1 MRRHTLNK
9 YPSRLMACLLVF
21 LLVFSWAPAARAT
34 EVTEPAAQ
42 VEPSIAGTCGD
53 SLSWSLSAGTLTITG
68 SGAMTDYT
76 EQNMAPWYPVRDE
89 IIRLELPDGLT
100 SIGTLAFYRCKNLT
114 TVVLP
119 DSVTRVGDFAFAHC
133 TGMELLNLG
142 NGLTH
147 VGESAFSDCY
157 SLTSLRLPETLR
169 SIGLKGFYRCESI
182 TAVTIPS
189 SVTQI
194 GLAAFGY
201 CKDLVTANVRAS
213 VTSIPELMFYGCEK
227 LITVTISSGVGQI
240 GDYAFRG
247 CDTLATVHYGG
258 GTVSA
263 EDIQEMIND
272 DIPGFD
278 VSGLVTDSS
287 DNSTV
292 TSGST
297 TENEDGSF
305 TQENVTVSQGDN
317 SSVSTRQETEYSEDA
332 TDTSHSVSID
342 VTVEGE
348 EGWKEAQEAVEDALS
363 NYNDAVSAGSG
374 EANTPDINIYVTDTD
389 TIDQD
394 FLDAL
399 AGRDVNLTITTQ
411 DGSIWR
417 IHGTDL
423 DAQFGSGQYNL
434 SYTLTS
440 GSPELCQELETD
452 TSYVLKF
459 HAPAEVNA
467 EVLITLSASL
477 SHQNATLLQRNDSE
491 LTRVQTV
498 VVDNQGRA
506 HFYLAS
512 VREDTDYYIAMNLP
526 SHNDEIIP
534 AELTHNYGQPINYNP
549 IQYEITGRTS
559 SWGMTINQVT
569 WIMIGGLT
577 ACVVVVGFVMYT
589 LNKRKLA
596 MGYVPELDEEDY
608 E

>member
-1 MRRHTLNK
+1 MRRYTLNE
-9 YPSRLMACLLVF
+9 YLSRLMACLLVF
-21 LLVFSWAPAARAT
+21 LLVLSWAPTARA
-34 EVTEPAAQ
+34 EGEG
-42 VEPSIAGTCGD
+42 GTCGD
-53 SLSWSLSAGTLTITG
+53 GLAWSLSAGTLTITG
-68 SGAMTDYT
+68 SGAMTDFT
-76 EQNMAPWYPVRDE
+76 EAEMAPWYPIRDE
-89 IIRLELPDGLT
+89 IIRLELPEGLT
-100 SIGTLAFYRCKNLT
+100 SIGTLAFYQCKNLT

-142 NGLTH
+142 SGLSH

-157 SLTSLRLPETLR
+157 SITSLRLPESLR
-169 SIGLKGFYRCESI
+169 SIGLKAFYRCESI
-182 TAVTIPS
+182 TAVTVPTG
-189 SVTQI
+189 VTQI
-194 GLAAFGY
+194 GVSAFGY
-201 CKDLVTANVRAS
+201 CKDLVTADVRAS
-213 VTSIPELMFYGCEK
+213 VASIPELMFYGCEK
-227 LITVTISSGVGQI
+227 LITVTITGGVGQI

-247 CDTLATVHYGG
+247 CDTLTTVYYGD

-263 EDIQEMIND
+263 EEIQEMIND

-278 VSGLVTDSS
+278 ASGMVTDSS
-287 DNSTV
+287 GNSTV

-305 TQENVTVSQGDN
+305 TQENVTVSQGEN

-332 TDTSHSVSID
+332 TEDSYSVTID

-348 EGWKEAQEAVEDALS
+348 EGWEEALDAVEDALS
-363 NYNDAVSAGSG
+363 TYNDTIAGGTG
-374 EANTPDINIYVTDTD
+374 EAETPDMNIYIADTD

-394 FLDAL
+394 FLDSL
-399 AGRDVNLTITTQ
+399 AGRDVDLTITTQ

-417 IHGTDL
+417 INGTDL
-423 DAQFGSGQYNL
+423 NAQHGSGNYNL
-434 SYTLTS
+434 SYTLTY
-440 GSPELCQELETD
+440 GSDELCHELGTD
-452 TSYVLKF
+452 TSYILKF
-459 HAPAEVNA
+459 NAPAEVNA
-467 EVLITLSASL
+467 EVLISLNEKL
-477 SHQNATLLQRNDSE
+477 SHQNATLLQRKDSE

-526 SHNDEIIP
+526 SQGDAIVP
-534 AELTHNYGQPINYNP
+534 DELTSDYGQPMLYNP

-596 MGYVPELDEEDY
+596 MGYVPDLDEEDY

>member
-1 MRRHTLNK
+1 MRRYTLNE
-9 YPSRLMACLLVF
+9 YLSRLMACLLVF
-21 LLVFSWAPAARAT
+21 LLVLSWAPTARA
-34 EVTEPAAQ
+34 EGEG
-42 VEPSIAGTCGD
+42 GTCGD
-53 SLSWSLSAGTLTITG
+53 GLAWSLSAGTLTITG
-68 SGAMTDYT
+68 SGAMTDFT
-76 EQNMAPWYPVRDE
+76 EAEMAPWYPIRDE
-89 IIRLELPDGLT
+89 IIRLELPEGLT
-100 SIGTLAFYRCKNLT
+100 SIGTLAFYQCKNLT

-142 NGLTH
+142 SGLSH

-157 SLTSLRLPETLR
+157 SITSLRLPESLR
-169 SIGLKGFYRCESI
+169 SIGLKAFYRCESI
-182 TAVTIPS
+182 TAVTVPTG
-189 SVTQI
+189 VTQI
-194 GLAAFGY
+194 GVSAFGY
-201 CKDLVTANVRAS
+201 CKDLVTADVRAS
-213 VTSIPELMFYGCEK
+213 VASIPELMFYGCEK
-227 LITVTISSGVGQI
+227 LITVTITGGVGQI

-247 CDTLATVHYGG
+247 CDTLTTVYYGD

-263 EDIQEMIND
+263 EEIQEMIND

-278 VSGLVTDSS
+278 ASGMVTDSS
-287 DNSTV
+287 GNSTV

-305 TQENVTVSQGDN
+305 TQENVTVSQGEN

-332 TDTSHSVSID
+332 TEDSYSVTID

-348 EGWKEAQEAVEDALS
+348 EGWEEALDAVEDALS
-363 NYNDAVSAGSG
+363 TYNDTIAGGTG
-374 EANTPDINIYVTDTD
+374 EAETPDMNIYIADTD

-394 FLDAL
+394 FLDSL
-399 AGRDVNLTITTQ
+399 AGRDVDLTITTQ

-417 IHGTDL
+417 INGTDL
-423 DAQFGSGQYNL
+423 NAQHGSGNYNL
-434 SYTLTS
+434 SYTLTY
-440 GSPELCQELETD
+440 GSDELCQELGTD
-452 TSYVLKF
+452 TSYILKF
-459 HAPAEVNA
+459 NAPAEVNA
-467 EVLITLSASL
+467 EVLISLNEKL
-477 SHQNATLLQRNDSE
+477 SHQNATLLQRKDSE

-526 SHNDEIIP
+526 SQGDAIVP
-534 AELTHNYGQPINYNP
+534 DELTSDYGQPMLYNP

-596 MGYVPELDEEDY
+596 MGYVPDLDEEDY

>member
-1 MRRHTLNK
+1 MRRYTLNE
-9 YPSRLMACLLVF
+9 YLSRLMACLLVF
-21 LLVFSWAPAARAT
+21 LLVLSWAPTARA
-34 EVTEPAAQ
+34 EGEG
-42 VEPSIAGTCGD
+42 GTCGD
-53 SLSWSLSAGTLTITG
+53 GLAWSLSAGTLTITG
-68 SGAMTDYT
+68 SGAMTDFT
-76 EQNMAPWYPVRDE
+76 EAEMAPWYPIRDE
-89 IIRLELPDGLT
+89 IIRLELPEGLT
-100 SIGTLAFYRCKNLT
+100 SIGTLAFYQCKNLT

-142 NGLTH
+142 SGLSH

-157 SLTSLRLPETLR
+157 SITSLRLPESLR
-169 SIGLKGFYRCESI
+169 SIGLKAFYRCESI
-182 TAVTIPS
+182 TAVTVPTG
-189 SVTQI
+189 VTQI
-194 GLAAFGY
+194 GVSAFGY
-201 CKDLVTANVRAS
+201 CKDLVTADVRAS
-213 VTSIPELMFYGCEK
+213 VASIPELMFYGCEK
-227 LITVTISSGVGQI
+227 LITVTITGGVGQI

-247 CDTLATVHYGG
+247 CDTLTTVYYGD

-263 EDIQEMIND
+263 EEIQEMIND

-278 VSGLVTDSS
+278 ASGMVTDSS
-287 DNSTV
+287 GNSTV

-305 TQENVTVSQGDN
+305 TQENVTVSQGEN

-332 TDTSHSVSID
+332 TEDSYSVTID

-348 EGWKEAQEAVEDALS
+348 EGWEEALDAVEDALS
-363 NYNDAVSAGSG
+363 TYNDTIAGGTG
-374 EANTPDINIYVTDTD
+374 EAETPDMNIYIADTD

-394 FLDAL
+394 FLDSL
-399 AGRDVNLTITTQ
+399 AGRDVDLTITTQ

-417 IHGTDL
+417 INGTDL
-423 DAQFGSGQYNL
+423 NAQHGSGNYNL
-434 SYTLTS
+434 SYTLTY
-440 GSPELCQELETD
+440 GSDELCQELGTD
-452 TSYVLKF
+452 TSYILKF
-459 HAPAEVNA
+459 NAPAEVNA
-467 EVLITLSASL
+467 EVLISLNEKL
-477 SHQNATLLQRNDSE
+477 SHQNATLLQRKDSE
-491 LTRVQTV
+491 LSRVQTV

-526 SHNDEIIP
+526 SQGDAIVP
-534 AELTHNYGQPINYNP
+534 DELTSDYGQPMLYNP

-596 MGYVPELDEEDY
+596 MGYVPDLDEEDY